1 MACAVLGDSDPKIM
15 GRKKM
20 IRKVCSRSLNHLSLA
35 LIILG
40 GLGLQGCLATRD
52 WVSEQMTPL
61 GQRVADNENR
71 IGQTDGKLSKAEG
84 RISAAEGKLSEVDGR
99 LGQFD
104 SRLGQVDA
112 KAEKALSSLGNL
124 RLHRKVV
131 LTLKEGANF
140 ALNSASVTEQTRK
153 EIDGFLSD
161 LKGDLKETDS
171 AVFLVAGHTDSA
183 GSDDY
188 NYELGTK
195 RASTVARYLITKKG
209 IDPTRVVTVSYGEAN
224 PLEDN
229 KTRQGRQKNRR
240 VEILVYKEDITTA
253 SNAGGEQ
260 TASASPA
267 GSAKQGQ

>member
-1 MACAVLGDSDPKIM
+1 
-15 GRKKM
+15 
-20 IRKVCSRSLNHLSLA
+20 
-35 LIILG
+35 
-40 GLGLQGCLATRD
+40 
-52 WVSEQMTPL
+52 MTPL
-61 GQRVADNENR
+61 GQRVGDTENR
-71 IGQTDGKLSKAEG
+71 IGQTDGKISKAEG
-84 RISAAEGKLSEVDGR
+84 RISAAEGKLAEVDGR

-112 KAEKALSSLGNL
+112 KAEKALSNLANL

-140 ALNSASVTEQTRK
+140 SLNSASVTEQTRK

-171 AVFLVAGHTDSA
+171 AVFLVAGHTDSS

-188 NYELGTK
+188 NYELGAK

-209 IDPTRVVTVSYGEAN
+209 IDPTRVVTVSYGEVN
-224 PLEDN
+224 PLEEN

-253 SNAGGEQ
+253 SNTGGEQ
-260 TASASPA
+260 TASAGPA
-267 GSAKQGQ
+267 EAAKQGQ